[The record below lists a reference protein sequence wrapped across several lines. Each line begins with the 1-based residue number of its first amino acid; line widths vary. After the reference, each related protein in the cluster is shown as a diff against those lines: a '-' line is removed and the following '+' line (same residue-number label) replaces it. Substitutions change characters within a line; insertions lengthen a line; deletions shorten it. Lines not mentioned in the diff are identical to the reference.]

1 MTKAHAGT
9 SRARAFEALERD
21 LKAEARR
28 FVESRARHEPPAE
41 ALPSM
46 LALLGCGPTQPGADL
61 SDPDVTRPLA
71 ARLRKAL
78 RQERSRSRSGHAG
91 YDFGRHLALH
101 EMLGHLS
108 RICPAMRV
116 GQPHKVAGPR

>member
-1 MTKAHAGT
+1 MANAHAGT
-9 SRARAFEALERD
+9 RGARAFEALERD

-28 FVESRARHEPPAE
+28 FVESRARRDPPVE

-46 LALLGCGPTQPGADL
+46 LALLGCGLARPGADL
-61 SDPDVTRPLA
+61 SDPDVSRPLA

-108 RICPAMRV
+108 RLCPAIKSASR
-116 GQPHKVAGPR
+116 